1 MAAAF
6 NDPWY
11 AETIDRFTQETG
23 EHGLDGLG
31 RCILAASCIIAQSID
46 DLTKAMEKVALN
58 IEDLAS
64 EQDRPAGTD
73 TDGH

>member
-1 MAAAF
+1 MAAVF
-6 NDPWY
+6 NDSWY
-11 AETIDRFTQETG
+11 ADIIERFTQETG

-46 DLTKAMEKVALN
+46 DLTKEMIN
-58 IEDLAS
+58 IQTFVS
-64 EQDRPAGTD
+64 EQGRSAGTD